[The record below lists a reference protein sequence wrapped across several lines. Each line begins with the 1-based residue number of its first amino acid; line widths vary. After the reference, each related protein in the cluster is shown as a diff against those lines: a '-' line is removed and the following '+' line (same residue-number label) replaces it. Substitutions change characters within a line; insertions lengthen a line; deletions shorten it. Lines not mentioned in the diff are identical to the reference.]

1 MASSSSALS
10 LPLSNIPTCNN
21 KSQELP
27 KPAHISKSSHRHNPI
42 LKTKT
47 LDYKLAKRAL
57 LNLTA
62 LGLTSPL
69 VLAHPAK
76 AEPEAPIEAASNRMS
91 YSRFLHHLEENEVKK
106 VDLFEN
112 GTVAIVEISNPAL
125 RKIQRVRVNLPGLPV
140 DLVRKMKEKNV
151 DFAAHPVDVNWRAFL
166 LDFLGNFGFPLVLL
180 GSLLLSSSSYRYP
193 SGPSLPFGL
202 GRSKAKFQMEPN
214 TGITFEDVAG
224 VDEAKQDFEEIVEF
238 LKTPEKFSA
247 LGAKIPKGVL
257 LTGPP
262 GTGKTLLAKAIA
274 GEAGVPFF
282 SLSGSEFVEMF
293 VGVGASRVRDL
304 FNKAKVNAPCL
315 VFIDE
320 IDAVGRIR
328 GTGLGG
334 GNDEREQTLNQ
345 ILTEMDGFTGNTG
358 VLVIAATN
366 RPEILD
372 AALVRPGRF
381 DRQVSVGLPD
391 IRGREEILKVHSKS
405 KKLDSEVS
413 LSVIAMRTPGFSGAD
428 LANLMNEAAI
438 LAGRRGR
445 EKITIKEIDDSI
457 DRIIAGMEGTKM
469 TDGKS
474 KAIVA
479 YHEVGHAV
487 CATLTEGHDPVQKVT
502 LIPRGQA
509 RGLTWFLPGEDPTLV
524 SKQQLFARIVGG
536 LGGRAAEEVIFGEP
550 EITTGA
556 AGDLQQV
563 TQIARQMV
571 TMFGMSEIGPWAL
584 TDPATTQSD
593 VVLRMLARS
602 STSEKLAEEIDKCVK
617 KIIDNAYEIAKN
629 HVRNNREA
637 IDNLVDVLLD
647 KETLTGDEFRA
658 ILSEYTD
665 KPLNT
670 DDRVFGVKPFPLL
683 AVVSDHHWSES
694 KISDFCKNK
703 MNFLNSA
710 ASLCRRV
717 SLRELIT
724 EVPAYG
730 GSGISDCS
738 SSGLSLVLKRWATKK
753 TAGSTKNG
761 RDSKPKNLGV
771 KKFGGENVI
780 PGNIIVRQ
788 RGTRFHPG
796 DYVGIGKDHTLFALK
811 EGRVRFE
818 KNKITGRKW
827 IHVDPKGGHVLHP
840 IYTKAA
846 MAKSTNVETASS
858 S

>member
-10 LPLSNIPTCNN
+10 LPLSNIPTCNK
-21 KSQELP
+21 KSQEFQNPTSL
-27 KPAHISKSSHRHNPI
+27 SKSSHRHNPS
-42 LKTKT
+42 LKTQT
-47 LDYKLAKRAL
+47 LNHKLTKRNL
-57 LNLTA
+57 LSLTA
-62 LGLTSPL
+62 LGFTSSL
-69 VLAHPAK
+69 GTFLAHPAR
-76 AEPEAPIEAASNRMS
+76 AEPEAPIEATSNRMS
-91 YSRFLHHLEENEVKK
+91 YSRFLQHLKENEVKK

-112 GTVAIVEISNPAL
+112 GTVAIAEISNPAL
-125 RKIQRVRVNLPGLPV
+125 GKIQRVRVNLPGLPV
-140 DLVRKMKEKNV
+140 DLVREMKEKNV
-151 DFAAHPVDVNWRAFL
+151 DFAAHPMDVNWGAFL
-166 LDFLGNFGFPLVLL
+166 LNFLGNLGFPLILL
-180 GSLLLSSSSYRYP
+180 GSLLLTSSSRKNP
-193 SGPSLPFGL
+193 GGPNLPFGL

-282 SLSGSEFVEMF
+282 SLSGSEFIEMF

-304 FNKAKVNAPCL
+304 FNKAKANSPCI

-320 IDAVGRIR
+320 IDAVGRMR
-328 GTGLGG
+328 GTGIGG

-358 VLVIAATN
+358 VIVIAATN

-372 AALVRPGRF
+372 SALLRPGRF

-405 KKLDSEVS
+405 KKLDKDVS

-438 LAGRRGR
+438 LAGRRG
-445 EKITIKEIDDSI
+445 KDTITPKEIDDSI

-469 TDGKS
+469 VDGKS

-479 YHEVGHAV
+479 YHEVGHAI

-502 LIPRGQA
+502 LVPRGQA

-536 LGGRAAEEVIFGEP
+536 LGGRAAEDVIFGEP

-563 TQIARQMV
+563 TEIARQMV

-584 TDPATTQSD
+584 TDPAVKQND
-593 VVLRMLARS
+593 VVLRMLARNS
-602 STSEKLAEEIDKCVK
+602 MSEKLAEEIDSCVK
-617 KIIDNAYEIAKN
+617 KIIGDAYEIAKK

-637 IDNLVDVLLD
+637 IDKLVDVLLE

-665 KPLNT
+665 QPLNT
-670 DDRVFGVKPFPLL
+670 DDRVRIKDL
-683 AVVSDHHWSES
+683 
-694 KISDFCKNK
+694 IS
-703 MNFLNSA
+703 
-710 ASLCRRV
+710 V
-717 SLRELIT
+717 
-724 EVPAYG
+724 
-730 GSGISDCS
+730 
-738 SSGLSLVLKRWATKK
+738 
-753 TAGSTKNG
+753 
-761 RDSKPKNLGV
+761 
-771 KKFGGENVI
+771 
-780 PGNIIVRQ
+780 
-788 RGTRFHPG
+788 
-796 DYVGIGKDHTLFALK
+796 
-811 EGRVRFE
+811 
-818 KNKITGRKW
+818 
-827 IHVDPKGGHVLHP
+827 
-840 IYTKAA
+840 
-846 MAKSTNVETASS
+846 
-858 S
+858 